1 MSITRIAMWSG
12 PRNISTAMMRS
23 WENRPDAVV
32 WDEPLYAHFLDAT
45 GIDHPLREETL
56 AGHERDPAK
65 VIEACARGPVPADRT
80 IFYQK
85 HMTHHF
91 LPDLPW
97 DWLDDLINCF
107 LIRDPKATLLSYSR
121 KRGTVTADDLGV
133 ARQREIFEHVCER
146 TGRVPP
152 VLDAED
158 VLKDPRHALTELCRA
173 VGVPFAEDM
182 LSWPP
187 GPRRTDGAWAPHWY
201 DAVLDSTGFAQWRAR
216 EGELSPELAAIHAE
230 CAPHYAALRRH
241 RIGIAGG

>member
-23 WENRPDAVV
+23 WENRRDSVV
-32 WDEPLYAHFLDAT
+32 WDEPLYAHFLDET

-56 AGHERDPAK
+56 ERHERDAVK
-65 VIEACARGPVPADRT
+65 VMEACVRGPVPAGRT
-80 IFYQK
+80 VFYQK

-97 DWLDDLINCF
+97 DWLDGLLNCF
-107 LIRDPKATLLSYSR
+107 LIRDPKAMLLSYSR
-121 KRGTVTADDLGV
+121 KRGEVTADDLGL
-133 ARQREIFEHVCER
+133 ARQWEIFEHVRKR
-146 TGRVPP
+146 TGGVPP

-158 VLKDPRHALTELCRA
+158 VLKNPRHALTELCRA
-173 VGVPFAEDM
+173 VGVPFQEQM
-182 LSWPP
+182 LSWAP

-216 EGELSPELAAIHAE
+216 EGELSPELEAIHAE
-230 CAPHYAALRRH
+230 CAPHYEVMRRH
-241 RIGIAGG
+241 RIGIADA